1 MEREREYLN
10 GMPKVFDKETLII
23 PEAENGIYRWIQQC
37 CDCGL
42 IHILE
47 FTIEDSNIN
56 VKVERYDGNLDMLK
70 EIYEIIPTLFK
81 ES

>member
-1 MEREREYLN
+1 MKREYIN
-10 GMPKVFDKETLII
+10 GIPKVIDKETLII

-47 FTIEDSNIN
+47 FTKEDLSIN
-56 VKVERYDGNLDMLK
+56 VKVERYDGHIDTLK
-70 EIYEIIPTLFK
+70 EIYEIIPTIFK